1 MNTKL
6 QDCVFIKRLSRQSTH
21 SDTSRAPAHSCC
33 REFANTRHAM
43 SSLAMCAYHASGIVA
58 AKRASAGAAS
68 SSQRWRD
75 PGGAISSPPPARP
88 GGPARASVPR
98 RDAAEPTPNL
108 DETPSCFACPVCSG
122 AMIRRSSGGKTLA
135 CGLGHSFDVAKDGH
149 VNLMGRGARATGD
162 TAEMLAAR
170 RRFLNAGHYAD
181 ASDVASAFI
190 TRALERAVREAAAD
204 ADASSPS
211 PSPSSAANRPDVE
224 LTPRRRRIAAN
235 KRRSR
240 AARPA
245 PSPPRPRPL
254 IVDFGCGE
262 GWWLSR
268 VAAAAAAATVETRLA
283 ATDASPAAAR
293 LAARLLPDGSE
304 IAVADAQSDAQPFAD
319 GSVAAALSAF
329 APRNPREMRR
339 VLAAGGAA
347 VVVSPGDDHLRELR
361 ERKDVVGVLDV
372 AGGKRE
378 RVVEAFESA
387 GFVSDGEEAV
397 AGEMLLDLNNL
408 RDLVGMGPSAF
419 HRTEESAAALDA
431 FFEEHASAVGE
442 DGTRKVRVTRSFV
455 VQCFRKPEE

>member
-1 MNTKL
+1 
-6 QDCVFIKRLSRQSTH
+6 
-21 SDTSRAPAHSCC
+21 
-33 REFANTRHAM
+33 M

-304 IAVADAQSDAQPFAD
+304 VAVADAQSDAQPFAD

-408 RDLVGMGPSAF
+408 RDLVGMGPCRVSQDGGVRRRA
-419 HRTEESAAALDA
+419 RRVLR
-431 FFEEHASAVGE
+431 
-442 DGTRKVRVTRSFV
+442 GTRVGGGGGRDTKGARDAVLRRAVLPKTRRAMTGSS
-455 VQCFRKPEE
+455 P

>member
-1 MNTKL
+1 
-6 QDCVFIKRLSRQSTH
+6 
-21 SDTSRAPAHSCC
+21 
-33 REFANTRHAM
+33 
-43 SSLAMCAYHASGIVA
+43 
-58 AKRASAGAAS
+58 
-68 SSQRWRD
+68 
-75 PGGAISSPPPARP
+75 
-88 GGPARASVPR
+88 
-98 RDAAEPTPNL
+98 
-108 DETPSCFACPVCSG
+108 
-122 AMIRRSSGGKTLA
+122 MIRRSSGGKTLA

-304 IAVADAQSDAQPFAD
+304 VAVADAQSDAQPFAD

-329 APRNPREMRR
+329 APRNPREMSR

-408 RDLVGMGPSAF
+408 RDLVGMGPAAF

-455 VQCFRKPEE
+455 VQCFRKPEAR

>member
-1 MNTKL
+1 
-6 QDCVFIKRLSRQSTH
+6 
-21 SDTSRAPAHSCC
+21 
-33 REFANTRHAM
+33 M

-240 AARPA
+240 VARLT
-245 PSPPRPRPL
+245 PSPPRPL

-304 IAVADAQSDAQPFAD
+304 VAVADAQSDAQPFAD

-408 RDLVGMGPSAF
+408 RDLVGMGPAAF